1 MLLPFF
7 VFSFVSV
14 SSFGFALLRGCC
26 CRWDRIFAPIGDI
39 QKISQNHTKSNIV
52 FKSDTTVET
61 SFHAD
66 NTTKLLVILTMYGYP
81 RMQHV
86 RNRGFTILNP
96 PKIEDPQQQLYT
108 FWVGRR
114 MADDE
119 ELLYA
124 TKKSTNT
131 LAATAHKLNIDIQF
145 EYYITYVSVAVDVS
159 VFFSPFL
166 FSSLSQAG
174 DVCRSVA
181 KKEKKTNLSYFIGT
195 LRSSRR
201 RRPCQYTTNQMSQ
214 FLFIS
219 FLFCLSFS
227 FSACLPNSSFLR
239 FVCALPMLI
248 TDHPTIPPLLHV
260 HKITVTA
267 VKECWCHIS
276 HGDSA
281 HIRGFGLWCK
291 YNIANGENINLW
303 LSTR

>member
-114 MADDE
+114 MVDDE

-159 VFFSPFL
+159 VFFPF
-166 FSSLSQAG
+166 F
-174 DVCRSVA
+174 V
-181 KKEKKTNLSYFIGT
+181 F
-195 LRSSRR
+195 
-201 RRPCQYTTNQMSQ
+201 
-214 FLFIS
+214 
-219 FLFCLSFS
+219 FS
-227 FSACLPNSSFLR
+227 FASGRRLSKRSKERKKNK
-239 FVCALPMLI
+239 FVIFHWHASL
-248 TDHPTIPPLLHV
+248 
-260 HKITVTA
+260 
-267 VKECWCHIS
+267 
-276 HGDSA
+276 
-281 HIRGFGLWCK
+281 
-291 YNIANGENINLW
+291 
-303 LSTR
+303 